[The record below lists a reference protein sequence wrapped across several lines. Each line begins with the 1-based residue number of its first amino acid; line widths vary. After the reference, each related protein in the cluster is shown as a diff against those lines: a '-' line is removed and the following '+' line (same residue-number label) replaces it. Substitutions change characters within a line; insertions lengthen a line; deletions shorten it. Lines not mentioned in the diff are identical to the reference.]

1 MAHPFRFGVV
11 SSGAQSGAEWTAR
24 ARRAEE
30 LGYATLLVVDRL
42 MTPLAPLTALAMA
55 AGATTSLRVGS
66 HVFCNDYRHP
76 ALLAKEVATLD
87 MLSNGRF
94 ELGIG
99 AGVGGNDFQQMGM
112 TFDSPGTRVSRMAE
126 ALHIIKALLSGE
138 TVNFAG
144 NYYTITNLNL
154 SPRPVRQP
162 HPPIFIGSASKRMLT
177 LAAREA
183 DTIAVTPKFGPQGI
197 DPADPPLEEKI
208 AWVREAAGER
218 FAHLEFA
225 QTIYNLTL
233 TDSPAEAIPWPGLPI
248 PRTPLNTE
256 QAIEHLLKQREH
268 YGFSY
273 FQISD
278 GQMENFAPVVARL
291 TGK

>member
-1 MAHPFRFGVV
+1 MAQSFRFGVV
-11 SSGAQSGAEWTAR
+11 SSGARSGAEWAAR

-66 HVFCNDYRHP
+66 HVFCNDYRLP

-94 ELGIG
+94 ELGLG
-99 AGVGGNDFQQMGM
+99 AGVGGSDFQRMGL
-112 TFDSPGTRVSRMAE
+112 TFDSPGTRVSRMEE
-126 ALHIIKALLSGE
+126 ALHIIKSLLSGE
-138 TVNFAG
+138 TVNFTG
-144 NYYTITNLNL
+144 KYYTITNLSI
-154 SPRPVRQP
+154 SPRPVQQP

-183 DTIAVTPKFGPQGI
+183 NTIAVTPKFGPQGI
-197 DPADPPLEEKI
+197 DPTDPPLEEKI
-208 AWVREAAGER
+208 AWVREAAGEH

-225 QTIYNLTL
+225 QTIYGLTL
-233 TDSPAEAIPWPGLPI
+233 TDSPAEAIAWPGLPVLK
-248 PRTPLNTE
+248 TPMSTE
-256 QAIEHLLKQREH
+256 QAIEHLLEQRER

-273 FQISD
+273 FQVSD
-278 GQMENFAPVVARL
+278 GQMENFAPIVTRL